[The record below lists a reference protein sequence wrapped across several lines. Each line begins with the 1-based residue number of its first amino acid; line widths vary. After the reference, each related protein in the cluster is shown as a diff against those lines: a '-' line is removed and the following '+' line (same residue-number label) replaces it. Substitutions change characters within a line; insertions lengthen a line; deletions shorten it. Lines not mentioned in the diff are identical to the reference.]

1 MFAET
6 NVNIYTFIF
15 YISVHGSH
23 NIILGYIALRR
34 IYMYI
39 DYMHIVVT
47 FVGLIFS
54 PPWYILLKCGKSSL
68 SAGTLYIYIIGIEHK
83 YTQ

>member
-1 MFAET
+1 
-6 NVNIYTFIF
+6 
-15 YISVHGSH
+15 
-23 NIILGYIALRR
+23 
-34 IYMYI
+34 MYI

-83 YTQ
+83 STQ